1 MPLNEE
7 VINCEVAQSSLLRKR
22 LVQSELLATSHNSLA
37 EEKYRREYSYL
48 CASLSSLQNIYSPS
62 PHHPDCADKNMCC
75 LNVRR
80 QSCCEAPSKH
90 HHSTHCCVFYEN
102 ETNASTSSN
111 TWLAKKKHFR
121 DTEEWKIKKTRILK
135 KLRALSKINLAMV
148 LSRMPMT
155 AIYDMTRRV
164 TMHDVNAD
172 IDNDYDDENDAD
184 VNDFFA
190 PDSSHRYHN
199 RQQYTI
205 EKLPD
210 KVLLHIFQY
219 LSAKQILQTGQVCKR
234 WRSVS
239 CTPMLWRF
247 VSFRPNYGGI
257 QVSQT
262 GQDHFLQLIG
272 TRFSELR
279 ICELATDLITP
290 NVLHELGNKCPKLQ
304 YLTLDFSTAMQLH
317 DFTDLQ
323 TFPSRLKSLTLCL
336 SENIFLEGFL
346 RKVYTFIS
354 SVETLHIIGTYE
366 KVEDEEEEV
375 YETVNVFK
383 LKQFLPNL
391 RVVNLWGVPFI
402 TDEHVDAISSNCA
415 HLECL
420 CVNYCPKITGS
431 CLKSVLQ
438 RCRKLKTLFLAHTK
452 LDSNIIKQVE
462 WEKTRIEELD
472 VKGTEITSEA
482 LISILTRLSH
492 LRWLDASWLENMTDQ
507 VLEAWQNS
515 NSMGSLQFLNLDTC
529 DSINEQALVDMI
541 KRHGHQ
547 FHGLCLGG
555 QHKLLEYF
563 WMNMIPQLKNI
574 RVLVMG
580 IAEDCCPKVVAKI
593 HVDQFIDCIAQNCP
607 RLTRMEIRWDD
618 ETLRFS
624 DKSSKFIDVL
634 RMKCLMLH
642 AIVLSDGQYYELVR
656 SNFERADRMSV
667 VRTTEMCRT
676 GLLHCSRYFTQLLF
690 N

>member
-1 MPLNEE
+1 
-7 VINCEVAQSSLLRKR
+7 
-22 LVQSELLATSHNSLA
+22 
-37 EEKYRREYSYL
+37 
-48 CASLSSLQNIYSPS
+48 
-62 PHHPDCADKNMCC
+62 
-75 LNVRR
+75 
-80 QSCCEAPSKH
+80 
-90 HHSTHCCVFYEN
+90 
-102 ETNASTSSN
+102 
-111 TWLAKKKHFR
+111 
-121 DTEEWKIKKTRILK
+121 
-135 KLRALSKINLAMV
+135 
-148 LSRMPMT
+148 MT

-164 TMHDVNAD
+164 TMHDVNSD
-172 IDNDYDDENDAD
+172 VNYDDMDAD
-184 VNDFFA
+184 VQDFFT
-190 PDSSHRYHN
+190 DSNQPYYHERN
-199 RQQYTI
+199 QYTI

-210 KVLLHIFQY
+210 KVLRDIFQY
-219 LSAKQILQTGQVCKR
+219 LSPKQVCSYSSKISFQINQVGLVCKR
-234 WRSVS
+234 WRVISQN
-239 CTPMLWRF
+239 PLLWKF

-257 QVSQT
+257 QVNPQCI
-262 GQDHFLQLIG
+262 DFFIQLIG

-279 ICELATDLITP
+279 IVELATDLITP
-290 NVLHELGNKCPKLQ
+290 NVLYELANKAPKLQ

-323 TFPSRLKSLTLCL
+323 SFPSRLKSLTICL

-375 YETVNVFK
+375 YETVNIFK
-383 LKQFLPNL
+383 LKQFLPNM

-420 CVNYCPKITGS
+420 CVNYCPKVTGA
-431 CLKSVLQ
+431 CLKLVLQ
-438 RCRKLKTLFLAHTK
+438 RCRKLKTLFLAHTSRFYNTK
-452 LDSNIIKQVE
+452 PPEICLNSELDNNIVKMVD

-472 VKGTEITSEA
+472 IKGTELNSEA
-482 LISILTRLSH
+482 LISILTRLPH

-515 NSMGSLQFLNLDTC
+515 NAMGSLQFLNMDTC

-563 WMNMIPQLKNI
+563 WMNMIPQLRNI
-574 RVLVMG
+574 RVMVMG

-607 RLTRMEIRWDD
+607 RLTRLEVRWDD

-624 DKSSKFIDVL
+624 DKSRYKLHTAFTVTNNFYFSKFIDVL

-642 AIVLSDGQYYELVR
+642 SIVLSDGQYYELVR

-676 GLLHCSRYFTQLLF
+676 GLLHCSRYFNQLLF

>member
-1 MPLNEE
+1 
-7 VINCEVAQSSLLRKR
+7 
-22 LVQSELLATSHNSLA
+22 
-37 EEKYRREYSYL
+37 
-48 CASLSSLQNIYSPS
+48 
-62 PHHPDCADKNMCC
+62 
-75 LNVRR
+75 
-80 QSCCEAPSKH
+80 
-90 HHSTHCCVFYEN
+90 
-102 ETNASTSSN
+102 
-111 TWLAKKKHFR
+111 
-121 DTEEWKIKKTRILK
+121 
-135 KLRALSKINLAMV
+135 
-148 LSRMPMT
+148 MT

-164 TMHDVNAD
+164 TMHDMNAD
-172 IDNDYDDENDAD
+172 MAYDESETDIP
-184 VNDFFA
+184 DFFT
-190 PDSSHRYHN
+190 DSN
-199 RQQYTI
+199 QQYHHG
-205 EKLPD
+205 KP
-210 KVLLHIFQY
+210 QY
-219 LSAKQILQTGQVCKR
+219 VNPQCID
-234 WRSVS
+234 
-239 CTPMLWRF
+239 F
-247 VSFRPNYGGI
+247 
-257 QVSQT
+257 
-262 GQDHFLQLIG
+262 FLQLIG
-272 TRFSELR
+272 SRFSELR
-279 ICELATDLITP
+279 IVELATDLITP
-290 NVLHELGNKCPKLQ
+290 SVLYELANKAPKLQ

-323 TFPSRLKSLTLCL
+323 SFPSRLKSLTICL

-420 CVNYCPKITGS
+420 CVNYCPKVTGS
-431 CLKSVLQ
+431 CLKLVLQ
-438 RCRKLKTLFLAHTK
+438 RCRKLKTLFLAHTSK
-452 LDSNIIKQVE
+452 FPKTKCENMFYTAELDNNIVKMVD

-472 VKGTEITSEA
+472 IKGTELNAEA
-482 LISILTRLSH
+482 LISILTRLPH

-515 NSMGSLQFLNLDTC
+515 NAMGSLQFLNMDTC
-529 DSINEQALVDMI
+529 DSLNEQALVDMI

-563 WMNMIPQLKNI
+563 WMNMIPQLRNI
-574 RVLVMG
+574 RVMVMG

-607 RLTRMEIRWDD
+607 RLTRLEVRWDD

-642 AIVLSDGQYYELVR
+642 SIVLSDGQYYELVR

-676 GLLHCSRYFTQLLF
+676 GLLHCSRYFNQLLF

>member
-1 MPLNEE
+1 MPLDKEAIE
-7 VINCEVAQSSLLRKR
+7 FEVAQSALLRRR
-22 LVQSELLATSHNSLA
+22 LEQGELLSSNPLDK
-37 EEKYRREYSYL
+37 KYRSTYTLLGSSMTSLQKSYL
-48 CASLSSLQNIYSPS
+48 EIPDGRVFLRRKTSSSG
-62 PHHPDCADKNMCC
+62 
-75 LNVRR
+75 R
-80 QSCCEAPSKH
+80 H
-90 HHSTHCCVFYEN
+90 HHSAIYFYEN
-102 ETNASTSSN
+102 DGHASTSSN

-121 DTEEWKIKKTRILK
+121 DTEEWRVKKTRILN
-135 KLRALSKINLAMV
+135 KLRALSKINLALV
-148 LSRMPMT
+148 LSRMP
-155 AIYDMTRRV
+155 
-164 TMHDVNAD
+164 
-172 IDNDYDDENDAD
+172 
-184 VNDFFA
+184 
-190 PDSSHRYHN
+190 
-199 RQQYTI
+199 TI

-210 KVLLHIFQY
+210 KVLRDIFQY
-219 LSAKQILQTGQVCKR
+219 LSPKQINQVGLVCKR
-234 WRSVS
+234 WRVISQN
-239 CTPMLWRF
+239 PGLWKF

-257 QVSQT
+257 QVNPQCI
-262 GQDHFLQLIG
+262 DFFIQLIG

-279 ICELATDLITP
+279 IVELATDLITP
-290 NVLHELGNKCPKLQ
+290 NVLYELANKAPKLQ

-323 TFPSRLKSLTLCL
+323 SFPSRLKSLTLCL

-420 CVNYCPKITGS
+420 CVNYCPKVTGS
-431 CLKSVLQ
+431 CLKLVLQ

-452 LDSNIIKQVE
+452 LDNNIVKMVD

-472 VKGTEITSEA
+472 IKGTELNSEA
-482 LISILTRLSH
+482 LISILTRLPH

-515 NSMGSLQFLNLDTC
+515 NAMGSLQFLNMDTC
-529 DSINEQALVDMI
+529 DSLNEQALVDMI

-563 WMNMIPQLKNI
+563 WMNMIPQLRNI
-574 RVLVMG
+574 RVMVMG

-607 RLTRMEIRWDD
+607 RLTRLEVRWDD

-642 AIVLSDGQYYELVR
+642 SIVLSDGQYYELVR

-676 GLLHCSRYFTQLLF
+676 GLLHCSRYFNQLLF

>member
-1 MPLNEE
+1 MLDLFRSKGEAK
-7 VINCEVAQSSLLRKR
+7 V
-22 LVQSELLATSHNSLA
+22 SEH
-37 EEKYRREYSYL
+37 
-48 CASLSSLQNIYSPS
+48 
-62 PHHPDCADKNMCC
+62 
-75 LNVRR
+75 
-80 QSCCEAPSKH
+80 
-90 HHSTHCCVFYEN
+90 
-102 ETNASTSSN
+102 ASTSSN

-121 DTEEWKIKKTRILK
+121 DTEEWKVKKTRILN
-135 KLRALSKINLAMV
+135 KLRALSKINLALV
-148 LSRMPMT
+148 LSRMP
-155 AIYDMTRRV
+155 
-164 TMHDVNAD
+164 
-172 IDNDYDDENDAD
+172 
-184 VNDFFA
+184 
-190 PDSSHRYHN
+190 
-199 RQQYTI
+199 TI

-210 KVLLHIFQY
+210 KVLRDIFQY
-219 LSAKQILQTGQVCKR
+219 LSPKQINQVGLVCKR
-234 WRSVS
+234 WRVTSQN
-239 CTPMLWRF
+239 PLLWKF

-257 QVSQT
+257 QVNPQCI
-262 GQDHFLQLIG
+262 DHFIQLIG

-279 ICELATDLITP
+279 IVELATDLITP
-290 NVLHELGNKCPKLQ
+290 NVLYELANKAPKLQ

-323 TFPSRLKSLTLCL
+323 SFPSRLKSLTLCL

-420 CVNYCPKITGS
+420 CVNYCPKVTGS
-431 CLKSVLQ
+431 CLKLVLQ

-452 LDSNIIKQVE
+452 LDNNIVKMVD

-472 VKGTEITSEA
+472 IKGTELNSDA
-482 LISILTRLSH
+482 LISILTRLPH
-492 LRWLDASWLENMTDQ
+492 LRWLDASWLECMTDQ

-515 NSMGSLQFLNLDTC
+515 NAMGSLQFLNMDTC

-563 WMNMIPQLKNI
+563 WMNMIPQLRNI
-574 RVLVMG
+574 RVMVMG

-593 HVDQFIDCIAQNCP
+593 HVDQFVDCIAQNCP
-607 RLTRMEIRWDD
+607 RLTRLEVRWDD

-642 AIVLSDGQYYELVR
+642 SIVLSDGQYYELVR

-676 GLLHCSRYFTQLLF
+676 GLLHCSRYFNKLLF

>member
-1 MPLNEE
+1 
-7 VINCEVAQSSLLRKR
+7 
-22 LVQSELLATSHNSLA
+22 
-37 EEKYRREYSYL
+37 
-48 CASLSSLQNIYSPS
+48 
-62 PHHPDCADKNMCC
+62 
-75 LNVRR
+75 
-80 QSCCEAPSKH
+80 
-90 HHSTHCCVFYEN
+90 
-102 ETNASTSSN
+102 
-111 TWLAKKKHFR
+111 
-121 DTEEWKIKKTRILK
+121 
-135 KLRALSKINLAMV
+135 
-148 LSRMPMT
+148 MT

-164 TMHDVNAD
+164 TMHDVNPENNAMYD
-172 IDNDYDDENDAD
+172 EMEADNDEFFNDG
-184 VNDFFA
+184 
-190 PDSSHRYHN
+190 SHQY
-199 RQQYTI
+199 QEKSCYTI

-219 LSAKQILQTGQVCKR
+219 LSPYQIIHSGQVCRR
-234 WRSVS
+234 WRQVACSPS
-239 CTPMLWRF
+239 LWRF
-247 VSFRPNYGGI
+247 VSFRTNFGGI
-257 QVSQT
+257 QVRDH
-262 GQDHFLQLIG
+262 DHFINLIG

-279 ICELATDLITP
+279 IVELATDLITP
-290 NVLHELGNKCPKLQ
+290 QVLHELSNKCPKLQ

-354 SVETLHIIGTYE
+354 SVEVLHIIGTYE

-420 CVNYCPKITGS
+420 CVNYCPKVTGS
-431 CLKSVLQ
+431 CLKLVLQ
-438 RCRKLKTLFLAHTK
+438 RCRKVKTLFLAHTK
-452 LDSNIIKQVE
+452 LDSNIIKTID
-462 WEKTRIEELD
+462 WDKTRIEELD
-472 VKGTEITSEA
+472 VKGTELSSDA
-482 LISILTRLSH
+482 LISILTRLPH

-507 VLEAWQNS
+507 VLEAWQNA
-515 NSMGSLQFLNLDTC
+515 NAMGSLQFLNLDTC
-529 DSINEQALVDMI
+529 DSLNEQALVDMI

-563 WMNMIPQLKNI
+563 WMNMMPQLGNV

-593 HVDQFIDCIAQNCP
+593 HIDQFIDCLAQNCP
-607 RLTRMEIRWDD
+607 KLTRLEIRWDD

-642 AIVLSDGQYYELVR
+642 SIVLSDGQYYELVR

-676 GLLHCSRYFTQLLF
+676 GLLHCSRYFNQLLF